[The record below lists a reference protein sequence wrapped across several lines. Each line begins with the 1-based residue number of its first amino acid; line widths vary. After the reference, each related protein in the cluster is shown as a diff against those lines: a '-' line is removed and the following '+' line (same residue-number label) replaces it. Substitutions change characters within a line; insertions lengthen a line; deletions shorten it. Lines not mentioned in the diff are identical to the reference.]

1 MFRQLKYPGIPA
13 GSAPGSNE
21 AMNQPENK
29 EDWTSVRKSFPRH
42 EAVSKVTGQAEYTD
56 DLVVPGMVC
65 GRILRS
71 PHAHARVR
79 RIDGSAAE
87 KVPGVLG
94 VLLPADVPPRK
105 FNCAGN
111 PPSAI
116 LVKDETVLTDHPL
129 YAGDRIAA
137 IAASSPEAAAE
148 GLKRILVEYEPLPA
162 VFEPVEALDPQAP
175 LLHPDLFPTN
185 GFKILER
192 EEGNVAQGLAES
204 DRVFEKE
211 YVTPLVQHVPLE
223 PAGCVCHYAR
233 DGSLTVWA
241 TTQTPFQDRRILG
254 EILGLPE
261 SRIRVIKPVMGGG
274 FGSRQQIVNQHVAAL
289 LSKRVNRPVKIINTR
304 EEEMLTVA
312 VRHGTVCRLRCGV
325 RRDGRL
331 QAFDAQVFLNTG
343 AYCTH
348 GPIVSAAQSR
358 KFQYRIPHYRY
369 KGTLVYTN
377 APPAGAM
384 RGYGNPQLTFAR
396 ERILDDIAKTLEMD
410 PVRFRLMNHLE
421 IGDRIPTSPIV
432 LQSCAIP
439 ECVAGGEEIR
449 REIEKREETRRT
461 PPGVAEAW
469 GVAFSC
475 HTSGPSNAE
484 GMSSSFIL
492 LNDDGSVNLMTG
504 SADIGQGSETALSQ
518 IVAEELGIR
527 LEDVRVTAADTLH
540 TPYDSGTYAS
550 SQIYVSGNAVLRAAQ
565 DLKKAFRQALAGH
578 YPADPDRIRLE
589 KGRVLIP
596 AEPGTIDLSF
606 AEAAA
611 KVTFGG
617 KGTVIMGRCSYKAE
631 DSPLPFAVCW
641 AKIAADPATRT
652 LRVRHIIQAVD
663 VGTPINPEVVR
674 GQVEGGISM
683 GLGFALTE
691 QIEFDP
697 RVKKPSSADLLH
709 YKIPTAMDMPE
720 IQVYIAQKSYEPT
733 GPFGAKSVGELPT
746 VPVAAAVANAL
757 ANAVGEDIRVLPLS
771 KFFVTGG
778 SWIF

>member
-1 MFRQLKYPGIPA
+1 M
-13 GSAPGSNE
+13 
-21 AMNQPENK
+21 
-29 EDWTSVRKSFPRH
+29 
-42 EAVSKVTGQAEYTD
+42 SKVTGRAEYTD
-56 DLVVPGMVC
+56 DLVVPGMVY

-71 PHAHARVR
+71 PYAHARVK
-79 RIDGSAAE
+79 RIDPSAAE
-87 KVPGVLG
+87 RVPGVLA
-94 VLLPADVPPRK
+94 VLGPADVPQKK

-111 PPSAI
+111 PPSAL

-129 YAGDRIAA
+129 YAGDRVAA
-137 IAASSPEAAAE
+137 IAALTPEACAE
-148 GLKRILVEYEPLPA
+148 GLKKISVEYEPLPP
-162 VFEPVEALDPQAP
+162 VFTVEEALDPRAIP
-175 LLHPDLFPTN
+175 LHADLFPTN
-185 GFKILER
+185 GFWTLER
-192 EEGNVAQGLAES
+192 EEGRVEQGLAES
-204 DRVFEKE
+204 DRVFERE
-211 YVTPLVQHVPLE
+211 YSTPFVQHVPLE
-223 PAGCVCHYAR
+223 PAGCVCHYTR
-233 DGSLTVWA
+233 EGFLTVWA
-241 TTQTPFQDRRILG
+241 TTQTPFQDRRILA
-254 EILGLPE
+254 ELLDLPE
-261 SRIRVIKPVMGGG
+261 SRVRVIKPVMGGG
-274 FGSRQQIVNQHVAAL
+274 FGSRQQLVNQHVAAF

-304 EEEMLTVA
+304 EEELLTVA
-312 VRHGTVCRLRCGV
+312 VRHGTVCRLRCGIK
-325 RRDGRL
+325 RDGRL
-331 QAFDAQVFLNTG
+331 HAFDAQVFLNTG

-369 KGTLVYTN
+369 RGTLVYTN
-377 APPAGAM
+377 GPAAGAM

-396 ERILDDIAKTLEMD
+396 ERMMDDIAKSLEMD

-439 ECVAGGEEIR
+439 ECVEGGEAFR
-449 REIEKREETRRT
+449 RDIEKREEERT
-461 PPGVAEAW
+461 PPPGVLEAW

-504 SADIGQGSETALSQ
+504 SADIGQGSETTLSQ

-527 LEDVRVTAADTLH
+527 WEDVRVTAADTQH

-550 SQIYVSGNAVLRAAQ
+550 SQIYVSGNAVLRAAR
-565 DLKKAFRQALAGH
+565 DLKENFRQAL
-578 YPADPDRIRLE
+578 IRHFKTEPQMIRFE
-589 KGRVLIP
+589 KGRVRIP
-596 AEPGTIDLSF
+596 TEEGEVDLSF
-606 AEAAA
+606 PEAAA

-617 KGTVIMGRCSYKAE
+617 KGAVIMGRCSYKAE

-641 AKIAADPATRT
+641 AKVAVDTITRT
-652 LRVRHIIQAVD
+652 VRVRHLIQAVD

-674 GQVEGGISM
+674 GQVEGGICM

-697 RVKKPSSADLLH
+697 RAKKPVSTDLLH

-746 VPVAAAVANAL
+746 VPVAAAIANAV
-757 ANAVGEDIRVLPLS
+757 AKAVGEDVTVLPLS
-771 KFFVTGG
+771 NSFVTGG
-778 SWIF
+778 TGKSVEKF

>member
-1 MFRQLKYPGIPA
+1 MEEEKARRDFQSI
-13 GSAPGSNE
+13 
-21 AMNQPENK
+21 
-29 EDWTSVRKSFPRH
+29 RKSVPRH
-42 EAVSKVTGQAEYTD
+42 ESVSKVTGQAEYTD
-56 DLVVPGMVC
+56 DLIVPGMVY

-71 PHAHARVR
+71 PYAHAKVR
-79 RIDGSAAE
+79 RIDKSAAE
-87 KVPGVLG
+87 KVPGVLT
-94 VLLPADVPPRK
+94 VLLPADVPRKK

-111 PPSAI
+111 PPSAL
-116 LVKDETVLTDHPL
+116 LVKDEVILTDHPL
-129 YAGDRIAA
+129 YAGDRVAAVAA
-137 IAASSPEAAAE
+137 ITPDACAEA
-148 GLKRILVEYEPLPA
+148 LKKIVVEYEPLPP
-162 VFEPVEALDPQAP
+162 VFEVKEALDPKAP

-185 GFKILER
+185 GFKTLER
-192 EEGNVAQGLAES
+192 EEGNVEQGLAES
-204 DRVFEKE
+204 DFVFEKE
-211 YVTPLVQHVPLE
+211 YYTPFVQHVPME
-223 PAGCVCHYAR
+223 PAACICQYTR
-233 DGSLTVWA
+233 DGSLTVWG

-254 EILGLPE
+254 ELLDLPE

-274 FGSRQQIVNQHVAAL
+274 FGSRQQLINQHVAAL
-289 LSKRVNRPVKIINTR
+289 LSKRVNRPVKIVNTR

-325 RRDGRL
+325 KKDGRL
-331 QAFDAQVFLNTG
+331 HAFEAQVLLNTG

-358 KFQYRIPHYRY
+358 KFQYRVPHYRY

-377 APPAGAM
+377 GPAAGAM

-396 ERILDDIAKTLEMD
+396 ERMMDDIAKTLEMD

-421 IGDRIPTSPIV
+421 IGERIPTSPLV
-432 LQSCAIP
+432 LQSCAVP
-439 ECVAGGEEIR
+439 ECAEEAEKIR
-449 REIEKREETRRT
+449 QAIEKREANRVN
-461 PPGVAEAW
+461 PPGVVEAW
-469 GVAFSC
+469 GVAFCC

-484 GMSSSFIL
+484 GMSSGLIL

-504 SADIGQGSETALSQ
+504 SADIGQGSETTLSQ

-550 SQIYVSGNAVLRAAQ
+550 SQIYVSGNAVLRTARE
-565 DLKKAFRQALAGH
+565 LKENFRKALTGYFQ
-578 YPADPDRIRLE
+578 ADPEKIRFE

-596 AEPGTIDLSF
+596 AEGGEVDLSF
-606 AEAAA
+606 REAAA

-641 AKIAADPATRT
+641 AKIAVDTVTRT
-652 LRVRHIIQAVD
+652 VKVRHIIQAVD

-683 GLGFALTE
+683 GLGFALME

-697 RVKKPSSADLLH
+697 RAKKPSSADLLH
-709 YKIPTAMDMPE
+709 YKIPTALDMPE
-720 IQVYIAQKSYEPT
+720 IQVYIAQNSYEPT
-733 GPFGAKSVGELPT
+733 GPFGAKSVGELPA
-746 VPVAAAVANAL
+746 VPVAAAI
-757 ANAVGEDIRVLPLS
+757 ANAVAVATGEDITALPLS
-771 KFFVTGG
+771 KSFLTGG
-778 SWIF
+778 SGMP